1 MSKRL
6 QIVVGDDDLDEF
18 RAEAA
23 RQGLTLSEW
32 ARQTL
37 RKARAERPAGDRA
50 AKLAAVRAASR
61 HAFPTADI
69 DTMLEEIE
77 RGYGAAR

>member
-37 RKARAERPAGDRA
+37 RRARAERPGGDRA

-61 HAFPTADI
+61 HAFPAADI
-69 DTMLEEIE
+69 HTMLEEIE
-77 RGYGAAR
+77 QGYA

>member
-1 MSKRL
+1 ML
-6 QIVVGDDDLDEF
+6 LGDDELAEF
-18 RAEAA
+18 REAAA

-37 RKARAERPAGDRA
+37 RRARAEQPRGDRA

-61 HAFPTADI
+61 HAFPTAEI
-69 DTMLEEIE
+69 ETMLEEIE